1 LLSASG
7 AYFHTRGCRRRR
19 RNTAPKKQRVF
30 NSIIYYQK
38 EVSMYRRLSLA
49 VIAIVIAS
57 PAMAAATCTTA
68 PASKFQDKAVLEKKL
83 KGEGL
88 TVRQIKTEK
97 GCYEVYAVD
106 KNGKK
111 ANAAFNAETLEQVA
125 NVEAGEN

>member
-1 LLSASG
+1 
-7 AYFHTRGCRRRR
+7 
-19 RNTAPKKQRVF
+19 
-30 NSIIYYQK
+30 
-38 EVSMYRRLSLA
+38 MYRKLA
-49 VIAIVIAS
+49 IAAVATLFAG

-68 PASKFQDKAVLEKKL
+68 PTSKFQDKAVLEGKL
-83 KGEGL
+83 KAEGL
-88 TVRQIKTEK
+88 TVHQIKTEG